1 MRPDPLKAR
10 FASPFSISLALL
22 LFGCSPVYSGGSG
35 GDTGPDDTG
44 RDVIADTAGSDF
56 DSEND
61 ADGGAPD
68 VEPEDGGETLEGDH
82 PDLALSNLEL
92 VEDGHNRTG
101 EYSRDI
107 SALLENVGEETATS
121 IMCENLLEPLPGEPE
136 DDSASG
142 EVALENPLAPGEAR
156 DISDLSVYIRA
167 NDNDDD
173 NFDASFRLWCRSP
186 DEPEGLEGNN
196 EVSKEVFVEYF

>member
-1 MRPDPLKAR
+1 MRPDPFEAR
-10 FASPFSISLALL
+10 FASPLSVSLAVL
-22 LFGCSPVYSGGSG
+22 LFGCSPVHSGGSG

-44 RDVIADTAGSDF
+44 RDVIADTAGSDLNG
-56 DSEND
+56 END

-68 VEPEDGGETLEGDH
+68 VEPDDGGETLEGDH

-107 SALLENVGEETATS
+107 SALLKNVGEETATS
-121 IMCENLLEPLPGEPE
+121 ITCGVRLEPLPGEPE

-142 EVALENPLAPGEAR
+142 EVSLENPLAPGEER
-156 DISDLSVYIRA
+156 GISDLSVYIRA

-173 NFDASFRLWCRSP
+173 NFDANFRLWCRSP
-186 DEPEGLEGNN
+186 DEPVELKANN
-196 EVSKEVFVEYF
+196 EISREVFVEYF